1 MKTEVLRES
10 FEPCNWAVIGNTDI
24 KLSLKFPD
32 LLQNQTETP
41 LNPGGSST
49 SVSGSDPSAADVDP
63 NLVIH

>member
-1 MKTEVLRES
+1 MKTDVLRKS
-10 FEPCNWAVIGNTDI
+10 FEPCSWVFMGKTDMNP
-24 KLSLKFPD
+24 SLKLLD

-49 SVSGSDPSAADVDP
+49 SVSGSDPSSEDVDP

>member
-1 MKTEVLRES
+1 MKTEVLGKS
-10 FEPCNWAVIGNTDI
+10 FEPCSWAFRGKTDI

-49 SVSGSDPSAADVDP
+49 SVSGSDPSGEDVDP